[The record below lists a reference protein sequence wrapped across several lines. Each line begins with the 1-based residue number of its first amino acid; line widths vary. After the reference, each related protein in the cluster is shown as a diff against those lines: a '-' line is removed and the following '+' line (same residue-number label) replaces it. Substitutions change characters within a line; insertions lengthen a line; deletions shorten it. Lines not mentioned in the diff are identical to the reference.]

1 MAEKHLADVVLK
13 DEEGLDEVLPVNPLN
28 KYKVLIVEDDND
40 VREFLKE
47 ELGVYFEVVAEADG
61 DAGLE
66 RARNYDADLI
76 ISDVVMPGCSGLN

>member
-1 MAEKHLADVVLK
+1 MKKRFLVPNNVLLREEEMAEKHLADVVLK

-47 ELGVYFEVVAEADG
+47 ELGVY
-61 DAGLE
+61 L
-66 RARNYDADLI
+66 RL
-76 ISDVVMPGCSGLN
+76 

>member
-13 DEEGLDEVLPVNPLN
+13 DEEGLEEVLPVNPLN

-47 ELGVYFEVVAEADG
+47 ELGVY
-61 DAGLE
+61 L
-66 RARNYDADLI
+66 RL
-76 ISDVVMPGCSGLN
+76 